1 MKKSSRLQ
9 APETHGAHHVH
20 DLHPEM
26 EHRQHH
32 DAHHHDAGSDAEP
45 RATVQGQRV
54 DPASVEYTCPMHPQ
68 VRQLGPGNCPIC
80 GMSLEPVAV
89 TADAQESHELRDF
102 TRRFWIG
109 VILTVPVVILEMG
122 THLLRLDR
130 LVAPQV

>member
-54 DPASVEYTCPMHPQ
+54 DPASV
-68 VRQLGPGNCPIC
+68 
-80 GMSLEPVAV
+80 
-89 TADAQESHELRDF
+89 
-102 TRRFWIG
+102 
-109 VILTVPVVILEMG
+109 
-122 THLLRLDR
+122 
-130 LVAPQV
+130 